1 MTSCLEF
8 MDTQTKSEIE
18 ASTAN
23 CIITSMNG
31 GIGTSISAKEL
42 HKLLGIEVDF
52 QSWLKRALKAISL
65 SMAF

>member
-1 MTSCLEF
+1 

-18 ASTAN
+18 ACAVN

-31 GIGTSISAKEL
+31 GIGTSISAKKQ
-42 HKLLGIEVDF
+42 HKPRGIEVDF
-52 QSWLKRALKAISL
+52 QSRIKRALKAISL